1 MNNSIRHFHRMG
13 LIICVCISL
22 VQTGCVTVP
31 LSKKPTPTVV
41 AQKKLP
47 MRVAILPFV
56 NRTPNPEAGETVRKM
71 FYNFFGSLN
80 YLDQEPSLVDA
91 KLRQHKAY
99 DSIKAG
105 HHPSLLKIGQLLS
118 VDAVVLGEVTS
129 LGKLYALVYADNQA
143 GLKARMVS
151 CASGDVIWEMEHTIH
166 QREGDVPLSLTGLAA
181 TIIKTAVS
189 HQQATHVQAAT
200 ELCMQMVATIP
211 NPPAITEPPP
221 KIKVLVH
228 NGGGKLLRPNDK
240 LKIVMVGDR
249 GLTASWSLPPLKSR
263 ELLEEIEPGVY
274 VGAYRV
280 KKTDMLPHGRIVG
293 HLSSK
298 TGVDSQ
304 WIDTLGQVK
313 MGSPTVLPAV
323 VSKNTVL
330 TSARSPYL
338 VRKAL
343 VILPKAKLTVE
354 PGVVIWIEEI
364 GIIVKGELQVLGN
377 KDAPVALGGLGSRPW
392 KGIFFDHSHGKNVLQ
407 HCSISG
413 AQYGLRAIGSELTMD
428 HSRFWDNEW
437 GIVIEKGGAEVSRCL
452 FRTSSKS
459 GIAAKKARLV
469 MIESIVTENKAGGV
483 LLENTDAII
492 TSNNIA
498 NNGNWQLKVL
508 DTKGKVRAENNW
520 WGRKQ
525 PSDIEII
532 GAAQIGTALDRPI
545 DFSAE
550 PQPPKSSS
558 LPTYDGQPKE
568 ENRL

>member
-1 MNNSIRHFHRMG
+1 MRNSIRHFPRYC
-13 LIICVCISL
+13 LIICVGFCL
-22 VQTGCVTVP
+22 AQTGCVTVP
-31 LSKKPTPTVV
+31 LLTKPEPTVV
-41 AQKKLP
+41 AEKQLP
-47 MRVAILPFV
+47 MRVAVLPFV

-91 KLRQHKAY
+91 KLRQHQVY

-105 HHPSLLKIGQLLS
+105 HHPSLLKIGQLLG

-151 CASGDVIWEMEHTIH
+151 CASGDVVWEMEHTIH

-181 TIIKTAVS
+181 TIIKTAMS
-189 HQQATHVQAAT
+189 HQKATHVQAAA

-211 NPPAITEPPP
+211 NPPAVTEPPP

-240 LKIVMVGDR
+240 LKIVMVGDH
-249 GLTASWSLPPLKSR
+249 GLNASWSLPPIKSR
-263 ELLEEIEPGVY
+263 EPLEEIEPGVY

-293 HLSSK
+293 HLTSK

-304 WIDTLGQVK
+304 WIDTLWQVK
-313 MGSPTVLPAV
+313 MGSPTILPAV
-323 VSKNTVL
+323 VSKDTVL

-343 VILPKAKLTVE
+343 VILPKAKLTVA
-354 PGVVIWIEEI
+354 PGSVIWFEEL

-377 KDAPVALGGLGSRPW
+377 KDAPVALGGLGSTPW
-392 KGIFFDHSHGKNVLQ
+392 KGIFFDHSRGKNILQ
-407 HCSISG
+407 HCSVSG
-413 AQYGLRAIGSELTMD
+413 AQYGLRAIDSELMMD

-437 GIVIEKGGAEVSRCL
+437 GIVVEKGRAEVNRCL

-469 MIESIVTENKAGGV
+469 MTESIVTENKAGGV
-483 LLENTDAII
+483 LLENTQATI

-508 DTKGKVRAENNW
+508 DNKGNVRADNNW

-532 GAAQIGTALDRPI
+532 GSVQIGTPLEGPI
-545 DFSAE
+545 DFSVE
-550 PQPPKSSS
+550 PRPQKSSS
-558 LPTYDGQPKE
+558 LPTPGGQSKA
-568 ENRL
+568 NRL